1 MSKRKVVFDPAKLDE
16 KLRIKQRE
24 DGKYEAEAPTKGGKT
39 TGVVVGNSREEVI
52 MQAAFEAGYLIGAEE
67 AEEEARCAGAA

>member
-1 MSKRKVVFDPAKLDE
+1 MSRKVVVFDPAKLDE
-16 KLRIKQRE
+16 KLRIRQRE

-52 MQAAFEAGYLIGAEE
+52 VQAAFEAGYLIGADE
-67 AEEEARCAGAA
+67 AEAECEAVRA